1 MKIYQNSNN
10 GKNPVFQTKAADSTS
25 SKYGFI
31 SSENI
36 VSYFQNQG
44 FELDGISYAKTRNPE
59 KQGFQKH
66 IMVFSMPDLLIDGG
80 NKLQILALNSHDASQ
95 SLRLNVGVYRAVC
108 ANGLISGEDIFEE
121 RITHIGNFR
130 LKLEE
135 ALKKIVHNLPLVKEQ
150 IVAMQNKEVS
160 FSDAK
165 SFMRKMV
172 DLRLQGIEGLRE
184 VNLATVDQVRR
195 GHDASND
202 LYTFYNRVQE
212 SIIRGGIQYTKEVAQ
227 FNEDKSPILGPNGE
241 TVFKLKSNT
250 TREVKDFKRNIE
262 LNKALWN
269 EALKLAA

>member
-1 MKIYQNSNN
+1 
-10 GKNPVFQTKAADSTS
+10 
-25 SKYGFI
+25 
-31 SSENI
+31 
-36 VSYFQNQG
+36 
-44 FELDGISYAKTRNPE
+44 
-59 KQGFQKH
+59 
-66 IMVFSMPDLLIDGG
+66 
-80 NKLQILALNSHDASQ
+80 
-95 SLRLNVGVYRAVC
+95 
-108 ANGLISGEDIFEE
+108 
-121 RITHIGNFR
+121 
-130 LKLEE
+130 
-135 ALKKIVHNLPLVKEQ
+135 
-150 IVAMQNKEVS
+150 MQNKEVS